1 MKSLL
6 SKLKNLPKNPGI
18 YQYFDKNG
26 RLLYIGKAKVLK
38 NRVKS
43 YFNLTPSI
51 SPASNLSPR
60 IYKMITEVANLEYI
74 VVDSEQDALILENSL
89 IKQLKPKYNIL
100 LRDDKTY
107 PYIYIDLNQKYP
119 RFEITRRVIKANNI
133 KYFGP
138 FVSGAKDILDS
149 IYEIFPLVQKK
160 SCLRE
165 GKKCLFFQ
173 IKRCLAPCENLIS
186 EEEYKKIVQKATK
199 FILNKQ
205 KLTSKLEEKML
216 EYSQNLLFEEASTIR
231 DRIVKIKNSMQLNTI
246 DLAKLEDFD
255 IFSVL
260 TNNNRAVG
268 VKIFVRDGKVVSSDH
283 HIFKSEYGFDTD
295 ELYTTLLLNHY
306 QKELPFIPKEI
317 LLAHEFNQHQQIQE
331 LIESKHSKKTTIRV
345 PQKGDK
351 KRLTSLALTNAK
363 EILRLNSSKDDN
375 LLYEL
380 KELFGLE
387 QIPYTI
393 EGYDNSH
400 MIGSAKVGSLV
411 FWEEKF
417 IKQNYRHYNLT
428 ALNEYDQM
436 KEMLSRRLE
445 ELEKN
450 PLPNLW
456 VIDGGETLLKL
467 ALKLVK
473 QKNIFVDIVAI
484 AKEKRDSKAMRA
496 KGKAKDII
504 FCKNGEFKLSTEDKR
519 LHFIQNIRDE
529 AHRFAI
535 TFFKKQKLKEDKKLS
550 LLNKKGIG
558 EATVKKLIDY
568 FGTFEN
574 IKNAS
579 LDELEI
585 VIGKK
590 GALKLKE

>member
-1 MKSLL
+1 MQKLL
-6 SKLKNLPKNPGI
+6 TKIQNLPKSPGI

-43 YFNLTPSI
+43 YFNFTPTLLPS
-51 SPASNLSPR
+51 SNLSPR
-60 IYKMITEVANLEYI
+60 IYKMITEVSDLEYI

-107 PYIYIDLNQKYP
+107 PYIFIDLNQEFP
-119 RFEITRRVIKANNI
+119 RFEITRKVVKGKNI

-160 SCLRE
+160 GSLKN
-165 GKKCLFFQ
+165 KKRCLFYQ
-173 IKRCLAPCENLIS
+173 IKRCLAPCENLITK
-186 EEEYKKIVQKATK
+186 EEYKRIVDEATNY
-199 FILNKQ
+199 ILNKQ
-205 KLTSKLEEKML
+205 KLISKLEEKMF
-216 EYSQNLLFEEASTIR
+216 EYSNNLHFEEAGSIR
-231 DRIVKIKNSMQLNTI
+231 DRIQKIKNSMQLNSI

-255 IFSVL
+255 IFAVYIQ
-260 TNNNRAVG
+260 NQKAVG

-283 HIFKSEYGFDTD
+283 HIFKNEYGFDSD
-295 ELYTTLLLNHY
+295 ELYTTMLLNHY
-306 QKELPFIPKEI
+306 QKELPFVPKEI
-317 LLAHEFNQHQQIQE
+317 LLYDEFSQKEPIQK
-331 LIESKHSKKTTIRV
+331 LIASKHNKNVSIKT
-345 PQKGDK
+345 PKKGDK
-351 KRLTSLALTNAK
+351 KRVATLAFTNAK
-363 EILRLNSSKDDN
+363 EILRLNSTKN
-375 LLYEL
+375 ENILKEI
-380 KELFGLE
+380 KELFNLE
-387 QIPYTI
+387 QTPYTI
-393 EGYDNSH
+393 EGFDNSH
-400 MIGSAKVGSLV
+400 MLGSAKVGSLV

-428 ALNEYDQM
+428 ATNEYEQM
-436 KEMLSRRLE
+436 KELLSKRLE
-445 ELEKN
+445 DLQKN

-456 VIDGGETLLKL
+456 VIDGGETLLNL
-467 ALKLVK
+467 ALKLTK

-484 AKEKRDSKAMRA
+484 AKEKRDSKAQRA
-496 KGKAKDII
+496 KGRAKDII
-504 FCKNGEFKLSTEDKR
+504 YTKDGEFKLSTNDKR

-535 TFFKKQKLKEDKKLS
+535 NFFKKQKLKEDKKLS

-558 EATVKKLIDY
+558 EATIKKLIDY

-579 LDELEI
+579 LDELKS
-585 VIGKK
+585 VVGKSI
-590 GALKLKE
+590 ALKLKE

>member
-1 MKSLL
+1 MQKLL
-6 SKLKNLPKNPGI
+6 TKIQNLPKSPGI

-26 RLLYIGKAKVLK
+26 RLLYIGKAKILK

-43 YFNLTPSI
+43 YFNFTPTLLPS
-51 SPASNLSPR
+51 SNLSPR
-60 IYKMITEVANLEYI
+60 IYKMITEVSDLEYI

-107 PYIYIDLNQKYP
+107 PYIFIDLNQEFP
-119 RFEITRRVIKANNI
+119 RFEITRKVVKGKNI

-160 SCLRE
+160 GSLKN
-165 GKKCLFFQ
+165 KKRCLFYQ
-173 IKRCLAPCENLIS
+173 IKRCLAPCENLITK
-186 EEEYKKIVQKATK
+186 EEYKRIVDEATNY
-199 FILNKQ
+199 ILNKQ
-205 KLTSKLEEKML
+205 KLISKLEEKMF
-216 EYSQNLLFEEASTIR
+216 EYSNNLHFEEAGSIR
-231 DRIVKIKNSMQLNTI
+231 DRIQKIKNSMQLNSI

-255 IFSVL
+255 IFAVYIQ
-260 TNNNRAVG
+260 NQKAVG

-283 HIFKSEYGFDTD
+283 HIFKNEYGFDSD
-295 ELYTTLLLNHY
+295 ELYTTMLLNHY
-306 QKELPFIPKEI
+306 QKELPFVPKEI
-317 LLAHEFNQHQQIQE
+317 LLYDEFSQKEPIQK
-331 LIESKHSKKTTIRV
+331 LIASKHNKNVSIKT
-345 PQKGDK
+345 PKKGDK
-351 KRLTSLALTNAK
+351 KRVATLAFTNAK
-363 EILRLNSSKDDN
+363 EILRLNSTKN
-375 LLYEL
+375 ENILKEI
-380 KELFGLE
+380 KELFNLE
-387 QIPYTI
+387 QTPYTI
-393 EGYDNSH
+393 EGFDNSH
-400 MIGSAKVGSLV
+400 MLGSAKVGSLV

-428 ALNEYDQM
+428 ATNEYEQM
-436 KEMLSRRLE
+436 KELLSKRLE
-445 ELEKN
+445 DLQKN

-456 VIDGGETLLKL
+456 VIDGGETLLNL
-467 ALKLVK
+467 ALKLTK

-484 AKEKRDSKAMRA
+484 AKEKRDSKAQRA
-496 KGKAKDII
+496 KGRAKDII
-504 FCKNGEFKLSTEDKR
+504 YTKDGEFKLSTNDKR

-535 TFFKKQKLKEDKKLS
+535 NFFKKQKLKEDKKLS

-558 EATVKKLIDY
+558 EATIKKLIDY

-579 LDELEI
+579 LDELKSVVGNSI
-585 VIGKK
+585 
-590 GALKLKE
+590 ALKLKE